1 MAAQGFSPLDFL
13 WSEDSYNLYC
23 NLAGNAMTTPV
34 VGSVVLALVMCVF
47 LQQDPPLK
55 WLAVIGMQWLSC
67 GVEQRRRIFCH
78 RHFCPRQVDEAQ
90 GGSGHQ
96 EEDQSCDCTTQMI
109 YISALIVS
117 SLFSRVQT
125 LIDYCSIPSHTDF
138 SWLPL
143 PLVHRSRIGIFM
155 KSKR

>member
-55 WLAVIGMQWLSC
+55 WLAVIGMQ
-67 GVEQRRRIFCH
+67 
-78 RHFCPRQVDEAQ
+78 
-90 GGSGHQ
+90 
-96 EEDQSCDCTTQMI
+96 
-109 YISALIVS
+109 
-117 SLFSRVQT
+117 
-125 LIDYCSIPSHTDF
+125 
-138 SWLPL
+138 
-143 PLVHRSRIGIFM
+143 
-155 KSKR
+155 